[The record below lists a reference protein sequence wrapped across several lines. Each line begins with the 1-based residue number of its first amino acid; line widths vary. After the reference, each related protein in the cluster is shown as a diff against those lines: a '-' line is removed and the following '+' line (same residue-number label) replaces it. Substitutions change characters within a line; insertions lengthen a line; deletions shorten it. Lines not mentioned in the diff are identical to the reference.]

1 MLEVAFVDDHFHDIF
16 LPLVRASKEWKV
28 QKVFLFTDEDWAGL
42 AKNAGTGH
50 IGTVVFDPFGEEKIK
65 RENVKAIWEIA
76 ERVWARE
83 IEIGGGRREDPKT
96 TWEEACE
103 ELKNIFS
110 D

>member
-1 MLEVAFVDDHFHDIF
+1 MEG
-16 LPLVRASKEWKV
+16 
-28 QKVFLFTDEDWAGL
+28 FTDEEDFDWAGL
-42 AKNAGTGH
+42 AGSAGTGH
-50 IGTVVFDPFGEEKIK
+50 IGTVLFDEKMK
-65 RENVKAIWEIA
+65 SAKKEDVKAIWEIA
-76 ERVWARE
+76 EKFLGIRGFWG